1 MCSIQYVIS
10 MKLIHKTSISL
21 FIQQLLSDIKLDPRP
36 EFHRSI
42 LTWQPG
48 EPVPKATS
56 TGNQMSSRL
65 LSMCEANALLALPPK
80 SDDVSVIKAGEL
92 VDAIIIARI

>member
-1 MCSIQYVIS
+1 MMNNKNLQ
-10 MKLIHKTSISL
+10 HFSL
-21 FIQQLLSDIKLDPRP
+21 TMQLQSDIKLDPRP

-42 LTWQPG
+42 ITWQPG
-48 EPVPKATS
+48 DPIPMATS

-65 LSMCEANALLALPPK
+65 LSMCEANALLALPPRT
-80 SDDVSVIKAGEL
+80 DEVTMIKAGET